1 MDRGAS
7 SVLEDHIL
15 GNDGPILDRL
25 DPVGISAA
33 LGFIPAGLH
42 SSRRNKDERRAY
54 LLLST

>member
-33 LGFIPAGLH
+33 LDFILAELR
-42 SSRRNKDERRAY
+42 SSHGNKDERW
-54 LLLST
+54 T

>member
-33 LGFIPAGLH
+33 LGFILAELR
-42 SSRRNKDERRAY
+42 SSHGNKDERW
-54 LLLST
+54 T